1 MLRLARE
8 VLCALPDI
16 SLFLFDHDLRYL
28 FCEGSSLRLN
38 GFAPEEM
45 EGLTLRD
52 VLGAGADELE
62 PMYRRALAGET
73 LEFETGRG
81 ERRYSVRAAPTRD
94 DAGRIVGGSLLSID
108 VTERELA
115 SQATLDGAARVDRI
129 AANLPGVVYQ
139 VRLDAEGA
147 ATYPYVSEGI
157 REIAGI
163 APADLQAD
171 PGLLARM
178 IHPDDLEGFIHE
190 MAGRSRHD
198 EIARWEGRIVRGD
211 GGIRWLAMTSQPQ
224 PVAADGST
232 TRDGVAIDVTR
243 QHDAEDTARWRLYH
257 DQLTTLP
264 NRLLF
269 RERLDEEIERARAG
283 NHAVGVCFIDLD
295 RFEQTNAMLGQAAAD
310 EVLCVLARRIRGVV
324 RAQDIV
330 ARHGSDELTVLVSD
344 LPRTSLAH
352 ELAQRIEEA
361 CREPVALAGREVVVS
376 CSIGVV
382 VARGDELESERLI
395 SHAATAMH
403 HAKQRGG
410 ARVEAFSAELE
421 RESSERAWLED
432 RLRSAIAA
440 GEFHL
445 VYQPQV
451 DGSGARIGMEAL
463 LRWHP
468 VDHTPVSPDE
478 FIPLAEELG
487 LIGDIGAW
495 VLERACETAAAWT
508 APVCVCVNLSPCQL
522 ADPALPSLVAET
534 LARTGLPARL
544 LELELTE
551 TALIEQNEQAI
562 ERLFAVRRL
571 GVRIALDDFGTGYSS
586 LARLQQLPLD
596 ALKIDRSFIAE
607 IGTGSGTDFVRTI
620 IELGRI
626 LGLDVICEGVETGQQ
641 LAALHELGCDR
652 MQGYLLGRP
661 LPDPSSLSVGERD
674 AA

>member
-1 MLRLARE
+1 
-8 VLCALPDI
+8 
-16 SLFLFDHDLRYL
+16 
-28 FCEGSSLRLN
+28 
-38 GFAPEEM
+38 
-45 EGLTLRD
+45 
-52 VLGAGADELE
+52 
-62 PMYRRALAGET
+62 MYRRALAGET
-73 LEFETGRG
+73 LEFET
-81 ERRYSVRAAPTRD
+81 RRDDRRFSVRAAPTRD
-94 DAGRIVGGSLLSID
+94 DAGTIVGGSLLSID

-139 VRLDAEGA
+139 VRVEADGA
-147 ATYPYVSEGI
+147 ASYPYVSEGI
-157 REIAGI
+157 GEIAGVS
-163 APADLQAD
+163 PDELQAE
-171 PGLLARM
+171 PALLQRM
-178 IHPDDLEGFIHE
+178 IHPDDLESFVHE
-190 MAGRSRHD
+190 MAGRNRHD
-198 EIARWEGRIVRGD
+198 QIARWEGRIVRPD
-211 GGIRWLAMTSQPQ
+211 GGVRWLSMTSQPQ
-224 PVAADGST
+224 PVDADGST

-269 RERLDEEIERARAG
+269 RERLDDAIALARG
-283 NHAVGVCFIDLD
+283 TGHAVGVCFIDLD
-295 RFEQTNAMLGQAAAD
+295 RFEQTNAVLGQAAAD
-310 EVLCVLARRIRGVV
+310 EVLCVLAQRIRAVV
-324 RAQDIV
+324 RGQDIV

-361 CREPVALAGREVVVS
+361 CREPIALAGREIVVS
-376 CSIGVV
+376 CSIGVI
-382 VARGDELESERLI
+382 VARGDELEAERLI
-395 SHAATAMH
+395 SHAATAMLR
-403 HAKQRGG
+403 AKQRGG

-432 RLRSAIAA
+432 RLRSAIGA

-451 DGSGARIGMEAL
+451 DGNGARVGMEAL

-468 VDHTPVSPDE
+468 ADHTPVSPDE

-487 LIGDIGAW
+487 LIGEIGAW
-495 VLERACETAAAWT
+495 VLERACATAATWQT
-508 APVCVCVNLSPCQL
+508 PIRVCVNLSPCQL

-534 LARTGLPARL
+534 LAGSGLPAHL

-551 TALIEQNEQAI
+551 TALIEQNDQAI

-596 ALKIDRSFIAE
+596 ALKIDRSFIGE
-607 IGTGSGTDFVRTI
+607 IGRGSGTDFVRTI

-626 LGLDVICEGVETGQQ
+626 LGLELIGEGVETAEQ
-641 LAALHELGCDR
+641 LAALHALGCDR

-661 LPDPSSLSVGERD
+661 LPDLGSLQLGAERD